1 LRVCEKLGNRAMDT
15 IKEMGIVVVVVCV
28 GLAGPISADET
39 QAPAAITEAPPHNH
53 DLHGRTPA
61 EVEMPIHMDEPMQT
75 EMMKK
80 GMMKGDVKKSAEK
93 HAEKMHKELEMEEES
108 MPTIPAQEQ

>member
-1 LRVCEKLGNRAMDT
+1 MDT
-15 IKEMGIVVVVVCV
+15 IREMGIVIVAVCV
-28 GLAGPISADET
+28 GLAGAISADET
-39 QAPAAITEAPPHNH
+39 QTPAANAEVPFRGH
-53 DLHGRTPA
+53 DLHERTPA

-75 EMMKK
+75 GMKKK

-108 MPTIPAQEQ
+108 MPTMPAQEQ